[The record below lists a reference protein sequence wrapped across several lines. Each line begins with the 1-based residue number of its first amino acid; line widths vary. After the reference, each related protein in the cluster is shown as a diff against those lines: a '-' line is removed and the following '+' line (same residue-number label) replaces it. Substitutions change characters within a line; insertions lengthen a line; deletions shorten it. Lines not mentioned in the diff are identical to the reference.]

1 MMTANFGQKVNIS
14 MESTKMPDSILPKQK
29 VLKFYVY
36 L

>member
-1 MMTANFGQKVNIS
+1 MAANFVEKIVIS
-14 MESTKMPDSILPKQK
+14 MKSTYMSVSILPKQK